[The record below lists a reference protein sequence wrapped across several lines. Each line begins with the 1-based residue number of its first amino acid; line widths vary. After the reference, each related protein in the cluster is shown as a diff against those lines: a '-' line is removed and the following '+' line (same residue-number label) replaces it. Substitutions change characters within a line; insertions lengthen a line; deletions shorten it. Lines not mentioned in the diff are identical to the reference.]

1 MSLARN
7 IWRGEDVAAPDAG
20 NIERPALE
28 EAGGFKDVAGE
39 EFGIGGVQ
47 DFEAA
52 AAKIRQVHK
61 AVGSPSDTKPVTGR
75 QLVGGDIAAV
85 HEIVGT
91 VLGVESFTE
100 SLEVL
105 MPGITCQEVER
116 REPRSRSAW
125 DIAPQALEGGCP
137 ETLSKGKFN
146 GGGKPLESC
155 GGPDG
160 SVKCLLNGCK
170 QGLQFGYLCH
180 IKN

>member
-1 MSLARN
+1 MGLACDVR
-7 IWRGEDVAAPDAG
+7 RGEKVTAPDSG
-20 NIERPALE
+20 DIERPALE

-47 DFEAA
+47 DFEAS
-52 AAKIRQVHK
+52 AAKIRQAHK

-75 QLVGGDIAAV
+75 QFVGSDITAV

-146 GGGKPLESC
+146 GGGKPLETG

-160 SVKCLLNGCK
+160 RVEFLLNRCK

-180 IKN
+180 IK